1 MARKVTVPD
10 PISGSPPLRVLHK
23 LGFPSG
29 PENELTSLLSALG
42 VDPLIPGYQDIAAA
56 LSTLLSDDAA
66 LPLALSRRWKKWQK
80 SVKRLIA
87 KGDSLGAWANP
98 TGGKAQAYPILAC
111 LLTPSALPQ
120 ERQHRAL
127 KQLLLA
133 GCILHEAG
141 IPIWDDL
148 VKAAHEVRLA
158 AKESDERSLVVLQL
172 PVGPLGMT
180 YLFSLSE
187 TANRLATAAAPGS
200 RGKRLLQ
207 AIQVLTADILRS
219 SHLIRKRSRHAPADP
234 DESLPEL
241 GQYEAV
247 VSEDLELEAEFD
259 QLTVIEEP
267 PTEPGTELS
276 DEGLNAA
283 AIQTGYWLAQTQS
296 GVLWQRN
303 RISPLEFPRLQRL
316 LHRLPDLA
324 QQGDLTTGQALVVA
338 LIAATGL
345 DVEELF
351 KLTLGAQSDL
361 SWDGRYRRAVPTL
374 ESAYQPPDERPD
386 AFTSVAA
393 SMLVWQLPDTISRL
407 LYLIKPDPPPV
418 TTTLAAALDLNLST
432 SDALARTLKAFRETA
447 GHLLRRH
454 VGGRLQHLHLKTVL
468 RHRTYELTQD
478 PAITFL
484 IAGRP
489 NQAPPVQ
496 LYYAG
501 ITVERLEV
509 LHRAVTRTLFGE
521 S

>member
-1 MARKVTVPD
+1 MAPKITIPT
-10 PISGSPPLRVLHK
+10 PISGSQTLRVLHK

-29 PENELTSLLSALG
+29 PESELASLLFALG
-42 VDPLIPGYQDIAAA
+42 VDPLIPGYRDIADV
-56 LSTLLSDDAA
+56 LSTLLSNDVS

-80 SVKRLIA
+80 SVKRLSA
-87 KGDSLGAWANP
+87 KGDSLGSWANP
-98 TGGKAQAYPILAC
+98 TEGKTQAYPILSC
-111 LLTPSALPQ
+111 LLTPSARPQ
-120 ERQHRAL
+120 EHQHHAL
-127 KQLLLA
+127 KQLLLV
-133 GCILHEAG
+133 GCILYEAG
-141 IPIWDDL
+141 IPIWDDI
-148 VKAAHEVRLA
+148 VKAAHEIRLA

-172 PVGPLGMT
+172 PAGPVGMT
-180 YLFSLSE
+180 YLFELSE
-187 TANRLATAAAPGS
+187 AANRLVTAAAPGS
-200 RGKRLLQ
+200 RGKRLMQ

-219 SHLIRKRSRHAPADP
+219 SHLIKKSTKHAPADS

-267 PTEPGTELS
+267 PTEPGAELS

-296 GVLWQRN
+296 SVLWQRN

-324 QQGDLTTGQALVVA
+324 QQGDLTAGQALVVA
-338 LIAATGL
+338 LVAATGL

-351 KLTLGAQSDL
+351 KLTIGSQSDL
-361 SWDGRYRRAVPTL
+361 SWDGLYRRQVPTL
-374 ESAYQPPDERPD
+374 ESAYRPPDELLD
-386 AFTSVAA
+386 AFTSEAA
-393 SMLVWQLPDTISRL
+393 SVLVWQLPDTISRL
-407 LYLIKPDPPPV
+407 LDLTQPKRPHG
-418 TTTLAAALDLNLST
+418 TTTLAAAMDLNLST
-432 SDALARTLKAFRETA
+432 SDLLAKSLKAFRETA

-454 VGGRLQHLHLKTVL
+454 VGGRLQHRHLKTVL
-468 RHRTYELTQD
+468 RHRTYALTQD

-489 NQAPPVQ
+489 NQASPVQ

-501 ITVERLEV
+501 ITVERLET
-509 LHRAVTRTLFGE
+509 LHRVVTRTLFGE
-521 S
+521 P